1 MSSSRVIGRLA
12 AALLA
17 MGLALG
23 LLFLPGDSARADD
36 EIVAGL
42 NEQASVELNEPMF
55 IEDVVGSSPEQ
66 VNYDEG
72 GGEGLVTDA
81 TIKAEPYKTAN
92 GFKGWKVHVPD
103 GRPLATPAVADG
115 MVYVGGGFGT
125 YDFYA
130 FDAGNGNLRWQ
141 YHCGDDG
148 PTAAIVHNGR
158 VAFNTESCIL
168 YVLDA
173 KKGTKVWSQWLGDPL
188 MAQPAAAGDK
198 IYITYPGG
206 DGHHYLTCRAL
217 ENGGEVWK
225 QPLIGEVITAPV
237 INGGSVF
244 CSTLEGTVYHFDADD
259 GELKWKDQK
268 LATSAPWVVG
278 DEVYVSKRVEVA
290 GEGGTTEQYE
300 GIAGLG
306 RGSGEIYNADELYA
320 YGKADYLVHD
330 PESEYAEEQY
340 ELDASVGFSS
350 APGEAKLDQA
360 MSNVGVGTVSGV
372 WAYQGSRPI
381 VLDNKSYNA
390 MGDAVRAVDVESGK
404 IIWEKQFKQG
414 EERGGRALTPP
425 SYAGDNLYFGSTD
438 GDVLCVRS
446 GDGKEL
452 WRFNVG
458 EPIRFQPAVSDGKV
472 FVGTDYGNIF
482 CVDVKDPSADGWPM
496 WGGNAAHNGWEE

>member
-1 MSSSRVIGRLA
+1 MSSSHIIPRTLALALGAVICL
-12 AALLA
+12 
-17 MGLALG
+17 GLAL
-23 LLFLPGDSARADD
+23 LPGDDARAEVIGGLVEPESQELAEQMYED
-36 EIVAGL
+36 EMLA
-42 NEQASVELNEPMF
+42 ASPA
-55 IEDVVGSSPEQ
+55 Q
-66 VNYDEG
+66 VSLEEG
-72 GGEGLVTDA
+72 GGEGLVPDA
-81 TIKAEPYKTAN
+81 AIKAEPYETDN

-103 GRPLATPAVADG
+103 GKPLATPAVADG
-115 MVYVGGGFGT
+115 IVYVGGGFGT

-130 FDAGNGNLRWQ
+130 FDADDGDLVWQ
-141 YHCGDDG
+141 YHVGDDG
-148 PTAAIVHNGR
+148 PTAAIVHRGR

-173 KKGTKVWSQWLGDPL
+173 KKGNKIWSQWLGDPL

-206 DGHHYLTCRAL
+206 DGYHHLTCRTL
-217 ENGGEVWK
+217 ENGGEVWN
-225 QPLIGEVITAPV
+225 QPLVGEVITAPI

-290 GEGGTTEQYE
+290 GEEGAVEQYE

-306 RGSGEIYNADELYA
+306 RGSGGQINEELYA
-320 YGKADYLVHD
+320 YGRADYLAHD
-330 PESEYAEEQY
+330 TESEYAEEQL
-340 ELDASVGFSS
+340 ELDESVGFGA
-350 APGEAKLDQA
+350 APPAAKLSQ
-360 MSNVGVGTVSGV
+360 STENLGVGTVSGV
-372 WAYQGSRPI
+372 WAYQGSRP
-381 VLDNKSYNA
+381 VVKDNRSYNA
-390 MGDAVRAVDVESGK
+390 MGDAVRAVDVESGEVL
-404 IIWEKQFKQG
+404 WEKEYEQD
-414 EERGGRALTPP
+414 EARGGRALTPP
-425 SYAGDNLYFGSTD
+425 SLAGDNLYFGSTD
-438 GDVLCVRS
+438 GDVICMRS

-458 EPIRFQPAVSDGKV
+458 EPIRFQPAVVGGKV

-482 CVDVKDPSADGWPM
+482 CVDVQDRSADGWAM